1 MIDIK
6 NNLEKFVVKMSE
18 ENLSESVIST
28 FKYYY
33 EKLIV
38 DGENGGMISE
48 SKISPVKTLAD
59 LENLSNE
66 YYKIGDEE
74 LSKTVLIKLNGGLG
88 TSMGLNKAKSLIKVK
103 GELSFLDIIAKQAEF
118 EKIPLILMNSYH
130 TEFDSIQLLKK
141 YELHK
146 KQDLPLGFYQNKIP
160 KISKNN
166 FSVAVN
172 SADPELEWCPPG
184 HGDIYSALVTS
195 GLLNQMIDNGYE
207 YAFISNSDNLGAVL
221 DKKLLGYFIKNKF
234 SFLMEAAD
242 RTESDKKG
250 GHLAQSHNGKLL
262 LREIA
267 QCPDNDINSFQN
279 IKLHKYFN
287 TNNIWINLI
296 ELKKNMKMNGN
307 NLKLPMICNKKTINP
322 KDKNSEEVYQLE
334 TAMGSAINIF
344 DNSSAI
350 RVPRTRFIPI
360 KTTNDLIKIKSDLFE
375 LTKNFRIQ
383 SIYPEI
389 VKKLIVNLD
398 PKYYKMIDD
407 FEERFN
413 NVEILMS
420 KCKSLEIIGNIKFS
434 GKIDFLDDVKIIG
447 S

>member
-1 MIDIK
+1 
-6 NNLEKFVVKMSE
+6 
-18 ENLSESVIST
+18 
-28 FKYYY
+28 
-33 EKLIV
+33 
-38 DGENGGMISE
+38 
-48 SKISPVKTLAD
+48 
-59 LENLSNE
+59 
-66 YYKIGDEE
+66 
-74 LSKTVLIKLNGGLG
+74 
-88 TSMGLNKAKSLIKVK
+88 
-103 GELSFLDIIAKQAEF
+103 
-118 EKIPLILMNSYH
+118 
-130 TEFDSIQLLKK
+130 
-141 YELHK
+141 
-146 KQDLPLGFYQNKIP
+146 
-160 KISKNN
+160 
-166 FSVAVN
+166 
-172 SADPELEWCPPG
+172 
-184 HGDIYSALVTS
+184 
-195 GLLNQMIDNGYE
+195 
-207 YAFISNSDNLGAVL
+207 
-221 DKKLLGYFIKNKF
+221 
-234 SFLMEAAD
+234 
-242 RTESDKKG
+242 
-250 GHLAQSHNGKLL
+250 
-262 LREIA
+262 
-267 QCPDNDINSFQN
+267 
-279 IKLHKYFN
+279 
-287 TNNIWINLI
+287 
-296 ELKKNMKMNGN
+296 MKMNGN